1 MEKER
6 KATTTTT
13 GFPSRYCN
21 IFELEFIFRRIATT
35 RKFSAKTGK
44 ILTEYLSVK
53 EKQEAG

>member
-6 KATTTTT
+6 KATTT

-21 IFELEFIFRRIATT
+21 IFELQFIFRRIATT

-53 EKQEAG
+53 EKWEAG